1 MRCVCVVQALLQA
14 ALQARLAPAPTPA
27 LPQAQRP
34 VGGSRCDARS
44 GGSATGGGGSAA
56 DVPTMGATGV
66 ITSGAR
72 ATPGRPGTSDS
83 KEHASALG
91 AGGCAAPAARAAL
104 EPARRA
110 LPQTPSR
117 PGRTMDRGAAHPMME
132 RAPRAGACPSAQPD
146 PRAAQVSPG
155 GLTPRRAWRA
165 APPEP
170 ALAAIGWVH
179 GGLLGRE
186 PGEPG
191 AAEAGA
197 AGGAPRDARPDWD
210 DTVALHAEPRR
221 RAPSPDPGL
230 APSHGPQ
237 AILAEAL
244 RRREAL
250 QRRML
255 AMPQGL
261 TLRGHPGSPRL
272 TWQQAHGAEAAAQQR
287 RKWGAHSGQ
296 TQSGQADAC
305 SEDSAGGRWPSPAR
319 RRQGAIPEPSLGA
332 VLHQLDALEARMA
345 GLVGRAGA
353 QLGLKPCKSPHRG
366 PPGSSST
373 LRPASPAPAHAAA
386 QAVADHGEGAQ
397 AEAAA
402 LPACSA
408 GGGVPGAAAVDAGA
422 CAAATAAGT
431 HAWVLE
437 TGRAGQPHGSRDQG
451 VCSAARAE
459 QARAPGAG
467 ALDGVAELQAE
478 TSQRFPEQ
486 EACAHAGKARS
497 M

>member
-1 MRCVCVVQALLQA
+1 MCVVQALLQA

-34 VGGSRCDARS
+34 VSGSRCDARN
-44 GGSATGGGGSAA
+44 GGSATGAGGSAA
-56 DVPTMGATGV
+56 DVPTMGATGM

-72 ATPGRPGTSDS
+72 ATPGRPGKSDS

-91 AGGCAAPAARAAL
+91 TGGCAAPAARAAL
-104 EPARRA
+104 ESARRA

-117 PGRTMDRGAAHPMME
+117 PGRSMDRGAAHPLME
-132 RAPRAGACPSAQPD
+132 RTPRAGAYPSAQPD
-146 PRAAQVSPG
+146 SRAAQVSPG
-155 GLTPRRAWRA
+155 GLTPCRAWRA

-170 ALAAIGWVH
+170 AAIGWVH
-179 GGLLGRE
+179 GGLHGRE

-221 RAPSPDPGL
+221 HAPSPDPGL

-255 AMPQGL
+255 ATPQGL
-261 TLRGHPGSPRL
+261 TPRGHPGSPRL
-272 TWQQAHGAEAAAQQR
+272 TWQQAHGAEAAEQQR
-287 RKWGAHSGQ
+287 CKWGTHSGQ

-305 SEDSAGGRWPSPAR
+305 SEDSAGGRWRSRAR
-319 RRQGAIPEPSLGA
+319 RRQGANPEPSLGA

-345 GLVGRAGA
+345 GLLGRAGA
-353 QLGLKPCKSPHRG
+353 QLGGLEPCKNPHRG

-373 LRPASPAPAHAAA
+373 LRPASPAPADAAA

-402 LPACSA
+402 LPTCSA
-408 GGGVPGAAAVDAGA
+408 GRGVPGAGAVDPGA

-437 TGRAGQPHGSRDQG
+437 TGRAGQPHGCRDHG
-451 VCSAARAE
+451 VCSAAGAE

-467 ALDGVAELQAE
+467 ALHGVAELQAE
-478 TSQRFPEQ
+478 TAQRFPEQ
-486 EACAHAGKARS
+486 EGCAYAGKARS